1 MSSSAG
7 TVPGSSNPDDVEYVF
22 EPHAVKLP
30 PLKPYLHELWER
42 RRFVKTLA
50 RTEIQ
55 GKRSSMLAGQL
66 WALLDPL
73 FQAAIYFF
81 LIQILRGGQGGRGSA
96 YQMTLLIS
104 GIFLFIFTRTSLN
117 DGARSV
123 IGGRGLL
130 LNSAF
135 PRALLPISSVY
146 KGLLELAPA
155 GLVYLVIHVAAGR
168 PIGIGVVF
176 LPTLLV
182 LQTTLNLG
190 LALLFA
196 ALTVYMR
203 DVTVLLGYLLRVL
216 FFITP
221 ILYPI
226 ALLPSGIRT
235 AMSFNPLFPVFAA
248 YQEVVGGGVPTVG
261 QLAGSLFWAVVFLVV
276 GAGLFLSHERAF
288 ALHV

>member
-1 MSSSAG
+1 MSSVGSAAS
-7 TVPGSSNPDDVEYVF
+7 GSGKPDEIEYVF

-30 PLKPYLHELWER
+30 PLRPYLRELWDR
-42 RRFVKTLA
+42 RSFVRILA

-55 GKRSSMLAGQL
+55 GKRSSTVAGQF

-73 FQAAIYFF
+73 FQAGIYFL
-81 LIQILRGGQGGRGSA
+81 LIQILRGGQGGRGTA
-96 YQMTLLIS
+96 ERMTLLIS
-104 GIFLFIFTRTSLN
+104 GVFLFYFTRTSLSE
-117 DGARSV
+117 GAQSV
-123 IGGRGLL
+123 VGGRGLL

-135 PRALLPISSVY
+135 PRALLPITAVY
-146 KGLLELAPA
+146 KGLLQLAPA
-155 GLVYLVIHVAAGR
+155 GLVYLGIHIAARQPIEPGVA
-168 PIGIGVVF
+168 F
-176 LPTLLV
+176 LPLLLV

-203 DVTVLLGYLLRVL
+203 DVTKLLGYLLRVL

-221 ILYPI
+221 ILYPVS
-226 ALLPSGIRT
+226 LLPSGIRT

-248 YQEVVGGGVPTVG
+248 YQEVVGGGMPTMG
-261 QLAGSLFWAVVFLVV
+261 QLFGSLLWAVLFLVI
-276 GAGLFLSHERAF
+276 GARLFLSRERAF

>member
-1 MSSSAG
+1 MSSSEAAIS
-7 TVPGSSNPDDVEYVF
+7 GSGKPDEVEYVF
-22 EPHAVKLP
+22 EPHSAKLP
-30 PLKPYLHELWER
+30 PLRPYLQELWDR
-42 RRFVKTLA
+42 RRFVKTRA

-55 GKRSSMLAGQL
+55 GKRSSTVAGQF
-66 WALLDPL
+66 WAVLDPL
-73 FQAAIYFF
+73 FQAAIYFL

-104 GIFLFIFTRTSLN
+104 GIFLFTFTRTSLN

-146 KGLLELAPA
+146 KGLLELIPA
-155 GLVYLVIHVAAGR
+155 GLVYLVIHIAVGQ
-168 PIGIGVVF
+168 PIGSGVVF
-176 LPTLLV
+176 LPMLLA
-182 LQTTLNLG
+182 LHTTLNLG

-203 DVTVLLGYLLRVL
+203 DVTQLLGYLLRVL

-226 ALLPSGIRT
+226 SMLPSGIRT

-261 QLAGSLFWAVVFLVV
+261 QVAGSLFWAVLFLVI
-276 GAGLFLSHERAF
+276 GGWLFLSHERAF

>member
-1 MSSSAG
+1 MSSA
-7 TVPGSSNPDDVEYVF
+7 TTTPGSSKPDQVEYVF

-30 PLKPYLHELWER
+30 PLRPYLRELWDR

-55 GKRSSMLAGQL
+55 GKRSSMAAGQL
-66 WALLDPL
+66 WAVLDPL

-81 LIQILRGGQGGRGSA
+81 LIQILRVGQGGRGSA

-104 GIFLFIFTRTSLN
+104 GIFLFTFTRISLN

-130 LNSAF
+130 LNSSF
-135 PRALLPISSVY
+135 PRALLPISAVY

-155 GLVYLVIHVAAGR
+155 GVVYLVIHIAVGQ
-168 PIGIGVVF
+168 PIGSGVAF
-176 LPTLLV
+176 LTTLLV
-182 LQTTLNLG
+182 LQTALNLG

-203 DVTVLLGYLLRVL
+203 DVTQLLGYLLRVL
-216 FFITP
+216 FFVTP
-221 ILYPI
+221 VLYPVSV
-226 ALLPSGIRT
+226 LPSGVRT
-235 AMSFNPLFPVFAA
+235 AMTFNPLFPVFAA
-248 YQEVVGGGVPTVG
+248 YQEVVAGGVPTTG
-261 QLAGSLFWAVVFLVV
+261 QLVGSLFWAVVFLVI
-276 GAGLFLSHERAF
+276 GGGLFISHERAF

>member
-1 MSSSAG
+1 MSNSATAPSADKPSG
-7 TVPGSSNPDDVEYVF
+7 VEYVF

-30 PLKPYLHELWER
+30 PLKPYIHELWER
-42 RRFVKTLA
+42 RRFVKTRA

-55 GKRSSMLAGQL
+55 GKRSSMIAGQL

-81 LIQILRGGQGGRGSA
+81 LIQILRGGQGGRGTA

-104 GIFLFIFTRTSLN
+104 GVFLFFYTRTSMN
-117 DGARSV
+117 DGARSL
-123 IGGRGLL
+123 ISGRGLM

-155 GLVYLVIHVAAGR
+155 GLVYLAIHLAFGR

-176 LPTLLV
+176 LPTLLI
-182 LQTTLNLG
+182 LQTILNLG

-203 DVTVLLGYLLRVL
+203 DVTQLLGYLTRVL

-226 ALLPSGIRT
+226 ALLPDGIRT
-235 AMSFNPLFPVFAA
+235 AMAFNPLFPVFAA
-248 YQEVVGGGVPTVG
+248 YQEVVGGGMPTVG
-261 QLAGSLFWAVVFLVV
+261 QLVGALIWAVVFLVV

>member
-1 MSSSAG
+1 MSSYAATSPRTG
-7 TVPGSSNPDDVEYVF
+7 RPDEVEYVF

-30 PLKPYLHELWER
+30 PLRPYLHELWDR

-55 GKRSSMLAGQL
+55 GKRSSMVAGQL

-73 FQAAIYFF
+73 FQAGIYFL
-81 LIQILRGGQGGRGSA
+81 LISILRGGQGGRGSA

-104 GIFLFIFTRTSLN
+104 GIFLFSFTRRSLM

-135 PRALLPISSVY
+135 PRALLPISAVY
-146 KGLLELAPA
+146 KGLLELLPA
-155 GLVYLVIHVAAGR
+155 GVIYLVIHVAAGR
-168 PIGIGVVF
+168 PIGMGVVF
-176 LPTLLV
+176 LPTLL
-182 LQTTLNLG
+182 LLHTTLNLG

-196 ALTVYMR
+196 ALTVFMR
-203 DVTVLLGYLLRVL
+203 DVTQLLSYLLRVL

-221 ILYPI
+221 VLYPVSI
-226 ALLPSGIRT
+226 LPPGIRT
-235 AMSFNPLFPVFAA
+235 AMVFNPLFPVFAA

-261 QLAGSLFWAVVFLVV
+261 QLAGALIWAVIFLVA
-276 GAGLFLSHERAF
+276 GASLFLSHERAF

>member
-1 MSSSAG
+1 MGSSEAA
-7 TVPGSSNPDDVEYVF
+7 VPGSGGQSEVEYVF
-22 EPHAVKLP
+22 EPHSVRLP
-30 PLKPYLHELWER
+30 PLRPYLQELWER
-42 RRFVKTLA
+42 RRFVKTRA

-55 GKRSSMLAGQL
+55 GKRSSMVIGQL
-66 WALLDPL
+66 WAVLDPL

-81 LIQILRGGQGGRGSA
+81 LIQILRGGQGGRGTA

-104 GIFLFIFTRTSLN
+104 GIFLFNYTRISLN

-155 GLVYLVIHVAAGR
+155 GVVYLVIHIAVGQ
-168 PIGIGVVF
+168 PIGPGVAF
-176 LPTLLV
+176 LPALLV
-182 LQTTLNLG
+182 LHTMLNLG

-203 DVTVLLGYLLRVL
+203 DVTQFLGYLLRVL
-216 FFITP
+216 FFVTP

-226 ALLPSGIRT
+226 SLLPSGVRT

-248 YQEVVGGGVPTVG
+248 YQEVVGGGVPTMG
-261 QLAGSLFWAVVFLVV
+261 QLLGSLFWAVLFMVV
-276 GAGLFLSHERAF
+276 GAWLFLSHERAF

>member
-1 MSSSAG
+1 MS
-7 TVPGSSNPDDVEYVF
+7 TVDAATKSGSQPGEVEYVF
-22 EPHAVKLP
+22 EPHSVKVP
-30 PLKPYLHELWER
+30 PLRPYLHELWER

-55 GKRSSMLAGQL
+55 GKRSSMIAGQL

-73 FQAAIYFF
+73 FQAGIYFL
-81 LIQILRGGQGGRGSA
+81 LISILRGGEGGRGSA
-96 YQMTLLIS
+96 YQMTILIS
-104 GIFLFIFTRTSLN
+104 GIFLFGFTRRSMV

-123 IGGRGLL
+123 VGGRGLL

-135 PRALLPISSVY
+135 PRALLPISCVY
-146 KGLLELAPA
+146 RGLLELAPA
-155 GLVYLVIHVAAGR
+155 GVIYLIIHVAAGR
-168 PIGIGVVF
+168 PIGMGVAF

-196 ALTVYMR
+196 ALNVYMR
-203 DVTVLLGYLLRVL
+203 DVQQLLGYLVRIL
-216 FFITP
+216 FFTTP
-221 ILYPI
+221 VLYPVS
-226 ALLPSGIRT
+226 LLPSGIRT
-235 AMSFNPLFPVFAA
+235 AMAFNPLYPVFAA
-248 YQEVVGGGVPTVG
+248 YQEVVGGGVPTIG
-261 QLAGSLFWAVVFLVV
+261 QLAGSLFWAVLFLVL

>member
-1 MSSSAG
+1 MS
-7 TVPGSSNPDDVEYVF
+7 TVDALAPGSREPDEVEYVF
-22 EPHAVKLP
+22 EPHSVRLP
-30 PLKPYLHELWER
+30 PLKPYLRELWSR
-42 RRFVKTLA
+42 RRFVRTLA

-55 GKRSSMLAGQL
+55 GKRSSMAAGQF
-66 WALLDPL
+66 WAVLDPL

-104 GIFLFIFTRTSLN
+104 GIFLFTFTRISLN

-130 LNSAF
+130 LNSSF

-155 GLVYLVIHVAAGR
+155 GVVYLVIHIAAGQ
-168 PIGIGVVF
+168 PIGSGVAF

-182 LQTTLNLG
+182 LQTALNLG
-190 LALLFA
+190 LAFLFA

-203 DVTVLLGYLLRVL
+203 DVTQLLGYLLRVL
-216 FFITP
+216 FFVTP
-221 ILYPI
+221 VLYPVSV
-226 ALLPSGIRT
+226 LPPAVRT
-235 AMSFNPLFPVFAA
+235 AMLFNPLFPVFAA
-248 YQEVVGGGVPTVG
+248 YQEVVAGGVPTTG
-261 QLAGSLFWAVVFLVV
+261 QIVGSLLWALLFLVV
-276 GAGLFLSHERAF
+276 GGGLFISHERAF

>member
-1 MSSSAG
+1 MSSSAP
-7 TVPGSSNPDDVEYVF
+7 TTPGASKPDQVEYVF

-30 PLKPYLHELWER
+30 PLRPYLHELWER

-55 GKRSSMLAGQL
+55 GKRSSMAAGQL
-66 WALLDPL
+66 WAVLDPL
-73 FQAAIYFF
+73 FQATIYFF

-104 GIFLFIFTRTSLN
+104 GIFLFTFTRISLN

-130 LNSAF
+130 LNSSF
-135 PRALLPISSVY
+135 PRALLPISAVY

-155 GLVYLVIHVAAGR
+155 GAVYLVIHIAFGR
-168 PIGIGVVF
+168 PIGSGVAF

-182 LQTTLNLG
+182 LQTALNLG

-196 ALTVYMR
+196 ALTLYMR
-203 DVTVLLGYLLRVL
+203 DVTQLLGYLLRVL

-221 ILYPI
+221 VLYPVSV
-226 ALLPSGIRT
+226 LPSGVRT
-235 AMSFNPLFPVFAA
+235 AMTFNPLFPVFAA
-248 YQEVVGGGVPTVG
+248 YQEVVAGGVPTTG
-261 QLAGSLFWAVVFLVV
+261 QLVGSLFWAVLFLVI
-276 GAGLFLSHERAF
+276 GGGLFISHERAF

>member
-1 MSSSAG
+1 MSVIQTTSG
-7 TVPGSSNPDDVEYVF
+7 GSSQTDGVEYVF
-22 EPHAVKLP
+22 EPHAVKVP
-30 PLKPYLHELWER
+30 PLRPYIQELWDR

-55 GKRSSMLAGQL
+55 GKRSSMVIGQL

-73 FQAAIYFF
+73 FQAGIYFL
-81 LIQILRGGQGGRGSA
+81 LIEILRGGQGGRGSA

-104 GIFLFIFTRTSLN
+104 GVFLFNFTRRSLM

-135 PRALLPISSVY
+135 PRALLPISAVY
-146 KGLLELAPA
+146 RALLELAPA
-155 GLVYLVIHVAAGR
+155 GVVYLVIHLAAGR
-168 PIGIGVVF
+168 PIGIGVVL

-182 LQTTLNLG
+182 LHTSLNLG

-196 ALTVYMR
+196 ALTVFMR
-203 DVTVLLGYLLRVL
+203 DVTQLLGYLLRVL

-221 ILYPI
+221 VLYPVSF
-226 ALLPSGIRT
+226 LPPGIRT
-235 AMSFNPLFPVFAA
+235 AMWFNPLFPVFAA
-248 YQEVVGGGVPTVG
+248 YQEVVGGGVPTLG
-261 QLAGSLFWAVVFLVV
+261 QLAGSLFWAVLFLVI
-276 GAGLFLSHERAF
+276 GAGLFLSHERSF

>member
-1 MSSSAG
+1 MSS
-7 TVPGSSNPDDVEYVF
+7 TRPTPPVSSQRDEVEYVF
-22 EPHAVKLP
+22 EPHSVGIP
-30 PLKPYLHELWER
+30 PLRPYLQELWDR
-42 RRFVKTLA
+42 RRFVRTLA

-55 GKRSSMLAGQL
+55 GKRSSMVAGQL

-73 FQAAIYFF
+73 FQAGIYFL
-81 LIQILRGGQGGRGSA
+81 LIQILRGGQGGRGTA

-104 GIFLFIFTRTSLN
+104 GVFLFFYTRTSMN

-130 LNSAF
+130 LNTSF

-155 GLVYLVIHVAAGR
+155 GIVYFAIHLAVGR
-168 PIGIGVVF
+168 PIGMGVAF
-176 LPTLLV
+176 LPLLLV
-182 LQTTLNLG
+182 LHTTLNLG

-203 DVTVLLGYLLRVL
+203 DVTQLLGYLTRVL

-221 ILYPI
+221 ILYPV
-226 ALLPSGIRT
+226 ALLPDGIRT
-235 AMSFNPLFPVFAA
+235 AMSFNPLYPVFAA
-248 YQEVVGGGVPTVG
+248 YQEVVGGGVPTIG
-261 QLAGSLFWAVVFLVV
+261 QLAGSLIWAVVFLVV
-276 GAGLFLSHERAF
+276 GAGLFVSHERAF

>member
-1 MSSSAG
+1 MSA
-7 TVPGSSNPDDVEYVF
+7 VDALAPGSGKPDEVEYVF
-22 EPHAVKLP
+22 EPHSVRVP
-30 PLKPYLHELWER
+30 PLKPYLRELWSR
-42 RRFVKTLA
+42 RRFVRTLA
-50 RTEIQ
+50 RTQIQ
-55 GKRSSMLAGQL
+55 GKRSSMAAGQL
-66 WALLDPL
+66 WAVLDPL

-104 GIFLFIFTRTSLN
+104 GIFRFTFTRVSLN

-155 GLVYLVIHVAAGR
+155 GAVYLVIHIAVGQ
-168 PIGIGVVF
+168 PIGSGVAF

-182 LQTTLNLG
+182 LQTALNLG

-203 DVTVLLGYLLRVL
+203 DVTQLLGYLLRIL
-216 FFITP
+216 FFTTP
-221 ILYPI
+221 ILYPVS
-226 ALLPSGIRT
+226 ALPSGVRT
-235 AMSFNPLFPVFAA
+235 AMTFNPLFPVFSA
-248 YQEVVGGGVPTVG
+248 YQEVVAGGVPTTG
-261 QLAGSLFWAVVFLVV
+261 QLVGSLLWAVLFLVV
-276 GAGLFLSHERAF
+276 GGGLFISHERAF